1 MSETDIPQYRDVG
14 TINRL
19 RDQKTESPSS
29 THPWIRAGARLVSAT
44 RGKDQAPASL
54 HKPHLS
60 RNAGSV
66 QNGHFQGTL
75 SILGSLLQL
84 TL

>member
-1 MSETDIPQYRDVG
+1 VSETDIPQYRDVG

-54 HKPHLS
+54 HKAVYAGTPGVSETVIS
-60 RNAGSV
+60 REP
-66 QNGHFQGTL
+66 
-75 SILGSLLQL
+75 
-84 TL
+84 